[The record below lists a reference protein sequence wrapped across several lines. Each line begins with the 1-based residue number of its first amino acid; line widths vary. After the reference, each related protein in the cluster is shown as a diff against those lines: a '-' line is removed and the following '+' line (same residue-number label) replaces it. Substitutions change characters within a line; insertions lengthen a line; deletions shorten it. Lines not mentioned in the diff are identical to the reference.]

1 MKFEE
6 LLIELY
12 PINNKNNKLKKFVQN
27 HLNGELL
34 ISYIEELAVYMVA
47 ATKVSGATI
56 LEKIVYEQNIDH
68 LNELFKKDKEDIIK
82 EDIYFELKEDEDE
95 NGYFFIKANDEVI
108 NIIEEDTQLFRQ
120 LQNFILD

>member
-6 LLIELY
+6 ILIDLY
-12 PINNKNNKLKKFVQN
+12 PINNKNNKLKKFIQN
-27 HLNGELL
+27 YLNGELL
-34 ISYIEELAVYMVA
+34 ISYIQELAVYMVA

-56 LEKIVYEQNIDH
+56 LEKILYEQNLDN
-68 LNELFKKDKEDIIK
+68 LNEIFKNEKEDIIK

-95 NGYFFIKANDEVI
+95 NGYYFIKANDEVI
-108 NIIEEDTQLFRQ
+108 NIIEEDAQLFRQ

>member
-47 ATKVSGATI
+47 ATKSI
-56 LEKIVYEQNIDH
+56 WSYNIRK
-68 LNELFKKDKEDIIK
+68 NSI
-82 EDIYFELKEDEDE
+82 
-95 NGYFFIKANDEVI
+95 
-108 NIIEEDTQLFRQ
+108 
-120 LQNFILD
+120 